1 MRRHAAQCDDF
12 MSEMTRQEWRHI
24 FWLEEPGL
32 RLHVQRSM
40 FE

>member
-1 MRRHAAQCDDF
+1 MALLWGVAI
-12 MSEMTRQEWRHI
+12 MTRQEWRYI